1 MWSLFRRRKTKP
13 TTGGGWDLSRPLA
26 WLSPSDP
33 WTIGDACQGVQVFG
47 ATGSGKTSGVMA
59 WLLTA
64 CLRAGCGAL
73 LLTVKPGDRE
83 FYERLIR
90 DAGRAND
97 LILFG
102 PEHRETFNFL
112 DAELSRTDRGAG
124 HVANLVRLFSTAI
137 ELMDRGQRGAGRED
151 ESYWKRTSR
160 QKLTN
165 SIEALVQ
172 AKGRITV
179 PDLHRFVISAPTS
192 SQELM
197 SDEWRAKSFCF
208 ECLREADAKSSGSRQ
223 QDLRLATDFYCLEWP
238 NLSDKTRSIILSTVT
253 SMLDTLGRGVVRDL
267 LSAETTTVRPE
278 MACDGKLILIDMPL
292 KQFGEA
298 GLMVQTIWKYCFQM
312 AMERR
317 DVTENP
323 RPVCLVVDESHLLTS
338 SEDALFQTT
347 ARSSRVITLY
357 STQSISNYLAAF
369 GGDKAEAEVH
379 SLLGNLQSQFF
390 CQQADIMTNSYA
402 AELIGR
408 NRQWFFNS
416 NQSHGATDCFDLLV
430 GGRASTGGSAG
441 ISESYEF
448 EVQPNV
454 FTTLKQGGPPNWIVE
469 AIVVRGGRRF
479 QKTGRAW
486 LPVSIRQTV

>member
-13 TTGGGWDLSRPLA
+13 TTGGGWNLSRPLA

-59 WLLTA
+59 WLLKA

-83 FYERLIR
+83 FYEQLARET
-90 DAGRAND
+90 GRSSD

-102 PEHRETFNFL
+102 PGHGQTFNFL

-124 HVANLVRLFSTAI
+124 NVANLVRLFGTVI
-137 ELMDRGQRGAGRED
+137 ELADRGQRGGGRDE
-151 ESYWKRTSR
+151 ESYWKRTN
-160 QKLTN
+160 QQLLTN
-165 SIEALVQ
+165 ALELLVQ
-172 AKGRITV
+172 AKGRITI
-179 PDLHRFVISAPTS
+179 PDLHRLVVSAPTS
-192 SQELM
+192 NEQLQSET
-197 SDEWRAKSFCF
+197 WRANSFCF
-208 ECLREADAKSSGSRQ
+208 ECLREADAKSTGHHQ
-223 QDLRLATDFYCLEWP
+223 QDLQLATDFFCLEWP
-238 NLSDKTRSIILSTVT
+238 HLSEKTRSIILSTLT
-253 SMLDTLGRGVVRDL
+253 SMLDILGRGIVREL
-267 LSAETTTVRPE
+267 LSATTTTVRPE
-278 MACDGKLILIDMPL
+278 MACDGKLVLIDMPIKL
-292 KQFGEA
+292 FGEA
-298 GLMVQTIWKYCFQM
+298 GLMVQTIWKHCFQM
-312 AMERR
+312 TLERR
-317 DVTENP
+317 DVIANP

-390 CQQADIMTNSYA
+390 CQQADIKTNSYA

-454 FTTLKQGGPPNWIVE
+454 FTTLKQGGPPDWLVE

-479 QKTGRAW
+479 HKTGRAW
-486 LPVSIRQTV
+486 LPISIRQTV

>member
-1 MWSLFRRRKTKP
+1 MWSLFRRCKTNP
-13 TTGGGWDLSRPLA
+13 ATSGCWDLSRPLA

-59 WLLTA
+59 WLLMA

-83 FYERLIR
+83 FYERLIQKT
-90 DAGRAND
+90 GRSSD
-97 LILFG
+97 LIQFG
-102 PEHRETFNFL
+102 PGHGQTYNFL

-124 HVANLVRLFSTAI
+124 HVANLVRLFSTVI
-137 ELMDRGQRGAGRED
+137 ELADRGQRGGGRDE
-151 ESYWKRTSR
+151 ESYWKRTN
-160 QKLTN
+160 QQLLTN
-165 SIEALVQ
+165 ALELLVQ
-172 AKGRITV
+172 AKGRITI
-179 PDLHRFVISAPTS
+179 PDLHRLVVSAPTS
-192 SQELM
+192 NEQLQSET
-197 SDEWRAKSFCF
+197 WRKTSFCF
-208 ECLREADAKSSGSRQ
+208 ECLREADANSTGHYQR
-223 QDLRLATDFYCLEWP
+223 DLRLATDFFCLEWP
-238 NLSDKTRSIILSTVT
+238 NLSDKTRSIILSTLT
-253 SMLDTLGRGVVRDL
+253 SMLDILGRGVVRDL

-278 MACDGKLILIDMPL
+278 LACDGKLILIDMPL
-292 KQFGEA
+292 KLFGEA
-298 GLMVQTIWKYCFQM
+298 GLMVQTIWKHCFQM

-317 DVTENP
+317 DVTANP
-323 RPVCLVVDESHLLTS
+323 RPVCLVVDESHLLTTS
-338 SEDALFQTT
+338 QDALFQTT

-379 SLLGNLQSQFF
+379 SLLGCLQSQFF
-390 CQQADIMTNSYA
+390 CQQADIKTNSYA

-416 NQSHGATDCFDLLV
+416 NQSHGATDCFDMLI

-469 AIVVRGGRRF
+469 AIVVRGGRQF
-479 QKTGRAW
+479 HKTGRAW
-486 LPVSIRQTV
+486 LPISIRQTV

>member
-1 MWSLFRRRKTKP
+1 MWSLFRRNAAKSP
-13 TTGGGWDLSRPLA
+13 INGCWELSRPLA

-33 WTIGDACQGVQVFG
+33 WTVGDACQGVQVFG

-59 WLLTA
+59 WLLRA
-64 CLRAGCGAL
+64 CLDAGCGAL
-73 LLTVKPGDRE
+73 LLTVKPGDRD
-83 FYERLIR
+83 FYERLAR
-90 DAGRAND
+90 ETGRSSD

-102 PEHRETFNFL
+102 PEHGQTFNFL

-124 HVANLVRLFSTAI
+124 HVANLVRLFSTVI
-137 ELMDRGQRGAGRED
+137 ELADRGQRGGGRDE
-151 ESYWKRTSR
+151 ESYWKRTN
-160 QKLTN
+160 QQLLTN
-165 SIEALVQ
+165 TLELLVQ
-172 AKGRITV
+172 AKGRITI
-179 PDLHRFVISAPTS
+179 PDLHRLVVSAPTS
-192 SQELM
+192 NEQLQSET
-197 SDEWRAKSFCF
+197 WRKTSFCF
-208 ECLREADAKSSGSRQ
+208 ECLREADAKSTGHHQ
-223 QDLRLATDFYCLEWP
+223 HDLRLATDFFCLEWP
-238 NLSDKTRSIILSTVT
+238 NLSDKTRSIILSTLT
-253 SMLDTLGRGVVRDL
+253 SMLDILGRGIVREL

-317 DVTENP
+317 DVTANP

-390 CQQADIMTNSYA
+390 CQQADIKTNSYA

-416 NQSHGATDCFDLLV
+416 NQSHGAADCFDLLI

-441 ISESYEF
+441 ISESYEYEF
-448 EVQPNV
+448 QPNV
-454 FTTLKQGGPPNWIVE
+454 FTTLKQGGPPDWLVK

-479 QKTGRAW
+479 HKTGRAW
-486 LPVSIRQTV
+486 LPISIRQTV